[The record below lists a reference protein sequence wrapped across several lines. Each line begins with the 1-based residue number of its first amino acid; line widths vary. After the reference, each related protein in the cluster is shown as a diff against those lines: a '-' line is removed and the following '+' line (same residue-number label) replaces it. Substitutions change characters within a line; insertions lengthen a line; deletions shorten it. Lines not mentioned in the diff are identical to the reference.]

1 MELKGF
7 PRKFWVVIDPRKQVY
22 DDPELEDIL
31 FSADMHRMELQFR
44 GGLNADDIYGLYTSE
59 SQAKRAA
66 EKLLG
71 LISASQKTAWEITR
85 IAKTLLSEK

>member
-7 PRKFWVVIDPRKQVY
+7 PRKFWVVTDPRKQGHENPEI
-22 DDPELEDIL
+22 DDIAFEANME
-31 FSADMHRMELQFR
+31 RMELQFR